1 MKPKKTKNQYLK
13 NSLFYFLLLTISI
26 FSLTL
31 SANSF
36 SSKDD
41 PSKSSKK
48 KLAATRIVNCN
59 TVDQIT
65 AALADARAGDE
76 IIIAPGTYSSSKK
89 TKDGIGKFSYFACL
103 ADGTASNPIVLR
115 GANSSSIPILRVI
128 AGSEYS
134 SPVMSITGDHWIL
147 KDIEL
152 SYGNKG
158 IFLDTANN
166 CQLINVNVKN
176 IGDEGIHFRSGSSNN
191 LLKNCRISNV
201 GVKQPGFGEAIYI
214 GSDQKQH
221 GIYNPS
227 CNNNTVEGCTIGPDV
242 RAEGID
248 VKEGTLNTII
258 RNNTFSGSGISGEN
272 SADAFVDTKG
282 GLIFIY
288 GNTFNIDGS
297 NVIASGI
304 DFQQRRGDKSGNRI
318 AIFNNTFNLGS
329 KSGVI
334 PTARKKGGDPSEIHV
349 WNNKRNPSSVDF
361 PVSDGSLKFITQSC
375 PSWNIISCSGG
386 SGGGGGGGSTNVAP
400 TVNITSPSNGTTF
413 STGNNIT
420 VEASA
425 NDSDGTVSKVEFYNG
440 ATKLGEDTSSPYL
453 YTISSAASGSYALS
467 AKATDNKGASSTSR
481 TVNIKVGTVIVPD
494 NCSFGTP
501 TSSALPKVN
510 KSTFANM
517 YVLGAGGPASSNF
530 KKFQINWDLA
540 SNNLIQFAYSTK
552 DGIPSFYV
560 DLKGKFSQNFNAS
573 NPSISITSSGIAGL
587 DGTYYVTKDADNFVM
602 VSKDKSFT
610 LYFSNSGT
618 APNCSSS
625 RITKNSDVKIG
636 IIPNPASDIVT
647 FSGILSESKISIVDM
662 QGKIV
667 LEKTL
672 NNRDSAINVSFL
684 NPGVYIT
691 TIISQDNVE
700 TKLLQIN
707 R

>member
-1 MKPKKTKNQYLK
+1 MKPKKTKNQYFK
-13 NSLFYFLLLTISI
+13 NILFNCLFFTISI

-31 SANSF
+31 NANSL
-36 SSKDD
+36 STKENV
-41 PSKSSKK
+41 SKSIKK
-48 KLAATRIVNCN
+48 KLMATRVVNCN
-59 TVDQIT
+59 TIDQII

-103 ADGTASNPIVLR
+103 ADGTASNPIILR
-115 GANSSSIPILRVI
+115 GANSTNIPILRVI

-166 CQLINVNVKN
+166 CQLINVNVNN

-191 LLKNCRISNV
+191 LVKNCKIYNV
-201 GVKQPGFGEAIYI
+201 GVKQPGFGEGIYI

-221 GIYNPS
+221 GTYNPS
-227 CNNNTVEGCTIGPDV
+227 CNNNIVEGCTIGPDV

-258 RNNTFSGSGISGEN
+258 RNNTFSGSGISGAN

-288 GNTFNIDGS
+288 ANTFNIDGS
-297 NVIASGI
+297 NVIASGV
-304 DFQQRRGDKSGNRI
+304 DFQQRNGDKSGNRI

-329 KSGVI
+329 KSGEI

-349 WNNKRNPSSVDF
+349 WDNKRNPNSIDF

-375 PSWNIISCSGG
+375 PSWNIITCGT
-386 SGGGGGGGSTNVAP
+386 GGGGGGGTTNVPP
-400 TVNITSPSNGTTF
+400 TVNITSPSNSASFTT
-413 STGNNIT
+413 GDNIT
-420 VEASA
+420 IQASA
-425 NDSDGTVSKVEFYNG
+425 NDSDGTIAKVEFFNG
-440 ATKLGEDTSSPYL
+440 STKLGEDTSSPYS
-453 YTISSAASGSYALS
+453 YTISGATAGSYALS
-467 AKATDNKGASSTSR
+467 AKAIDNKGAATTSGI
-481 TVNIKVGTVIVPD
+481 VNIKVGSIIVSP
-494 NCSFGTP
+494 NGCAFGTP
-501 TSSALPKVN
+501 TNNPLSTVN
-510 KSTFANM
+510 KTTYNKM
-517 YVLGAGGPASSNF
+517 YVLGSGGPASSNF

-552 DGIPSFYV
+552 DGVPDYYV

-573 NPSISITSSGIAGL
+573 SPSITITNSGINGL
-587 DGTYYVTKDADNFVM
+587 DGKYYVTKDADSFVM
-602 VSKDKSFT
+602 VSTGGGYT
-610 LYFSNSGT
+610 LYFSNLAT
-618 APNCSSS
+618 APNCTSS
-625 RITKNSDVKIG
+625 RISKDNSVEIR
-636 IIPNPASDIVT
+636 IAPNPASNIVT
-647 FSGILSESKISIVDM
+647 FSGITLESKVSIVDM
-662 QGKIV
+662 QGKTV
-667 LEKTL
+667 LEKSINSRESTV
-672 NNRDSAINVSFL
+672 NVSFL
-684 NPGVYIT
+684 NPGVYIA
-691 TIISQDNVE
+691 TIISQDNVV